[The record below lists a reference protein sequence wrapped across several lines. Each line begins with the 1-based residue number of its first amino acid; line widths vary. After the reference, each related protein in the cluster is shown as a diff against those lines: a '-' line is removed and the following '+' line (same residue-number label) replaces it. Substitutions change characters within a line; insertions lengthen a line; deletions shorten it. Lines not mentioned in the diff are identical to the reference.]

1 MSSSAQAIIMDGL
14 PTTYANLLL
23 WNEREWRYDEV
34 VDCVKGRDA
43 TAEIRAMH
51 SQLCIVLKVRVF

>member
-1 MSSSAQAIIMDGL
+1 MEGL

-43 TAEIRAMH
+43 TAEIRVMH